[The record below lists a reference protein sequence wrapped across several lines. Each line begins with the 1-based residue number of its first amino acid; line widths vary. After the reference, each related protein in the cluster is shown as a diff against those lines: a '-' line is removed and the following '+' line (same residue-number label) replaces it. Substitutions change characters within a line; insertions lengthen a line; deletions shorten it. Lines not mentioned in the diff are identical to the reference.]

1 MNTVMLK
8 DIEETALNRSKSS
21 KQLKELVSL
30 SSQSINKLDTEGLES
45 GETNAIAD
53 ILLKEQAELNE
64 NTNPAETNK
73 LNEESN
79 ANLNE
84 AKANNLD
91 SDVLNENSN
100 SMLTSKVSKTD
111 PNELVSSKSTTP
123 AASSSK
129 TLAEQKFQAL
139 LTKYSSNTP
148 VLSSQVSSSSLLNQS
163 SQMNKQ
169 PGIKLKIKDNKS
181 ILSEQQQQKQANT
194 NENLNI
200 IIKKN
205 TSPDSISSNMF
216 QVKQKSSADLIS
228 STSTPTS
235 SQGAIPKLKIN
246 TSGMNLSQA
255 QQSAKA
261 KLASSKNLFNINNIN
276 KGGVANSLQIKAI
289 NFNDENNEDERNT
302 TNINNEFNFEIEE
315 GELLKTPNLVI
326 KKNKNNNNASIAS
339 NYDFSYKDYD
349 DNAMDGTDNLDTN
362 DGKND
367 PLIWKP
373 VFNTNTT
380 NSNSPPVSKPGSPS
394 SNFDNKSDQAQA
406 PPPLA
411 PFSIKKP
418 GFLVDY
424 SSNSNESSN
433 TNQLELKSKE
443 EPDKELKNES
453 ENKNDMESSTGEASS
468 KHKKKKKNKDKEK
481 EKSKNKEKDKE
492 KDKDKKKH
500 KNKDK
505 KKDKEKHRSSLEQ
518 SNSEMTSNNDST
530 LNRSSSPASS
540 SKKKDKKLKKLL
552 KKEQKR
558 LEREAANPQSPSTPR
573 EDVNNVIFFL
583 INIFLIFSVVEF

>member
-1 MNTVMLK
+1 
-8 DIEETALNRSKSS
+8 
-21 KQLKELVSL
+21 
-30 SSQSINKLDTEGLES
+30 
-45 GETNAIAD
+45 
-53 ILLKEQAELNE
+53 
-64 NTNPAETNK
+64 
-73 LNEESN
+73 
-79 ANLNE
+79 
-84 AKANNLD
+84 
-91 SDVLNENSN
+91 
-100 SMLTSKVSKTD
+100 
-111 PNELVSSKSTTP
+111 
-123 AASSSK
+123 
-129 TLAEQKFQAL
+129 
-139 LTKYSSNTP
+139 
-148 VLSSQVSSSSLLNQS
+148 
-163 SQMNKQ
+163 
-169 PGIKLKIKDNKS
+169 
-181 ILSEQQQQKQANT
+181 
-194 NENLNI
+194 
-200 IIKKN
+200 
-205 TSPDSISSNMF
+205 MF

-228 STSTPTS
+228 STSTPTT

-261 KLASSKNLFNINNIN
+261 KIASSKNLFNIN
-276 KGGVANSLQIKAI
+276 KANSLQIKSI
-289 NFNDENNEDERNT
+289 NFNDENNEDGDARNT
-302 TNINNEFNFEIEE
+302 TINNEFNFDIEE
-315 GELLKTPNLVI
+315 RELLKTPNLVI

-339 NYDFSYKDYD
+339 NYDFSFKDYD
-349 DNAMDGTDNLDTN
+349 DNAVDGTDNLDTN

-453 ENKNDMESSTGEASS
+453 ENKNDMESSIGEASS

-518 SNSEMTSNNDST
+518 SNSEMASNNDST
-530 LNRSSSPASS
+530 LNTSSPASS

-573 EDVNNVIFFL
+573 EDVNNVIL
-583 INIFLIFSVVEF
+583 LDTYC

>member
-8 DIEETALNRSKSS
+8 DIEDSALNRGKSN

-45 GETNAIAD
+45 GETNTIAD

-64 NTNPAETNK
+64 NTNPAETSK

-84 AKANNLD
+84 IKPINLD

-100 SMLTSKVSKTD
+100 SMLMGKVSKTD

-123 AASSSK
+123 AANSSK

-163 SQMNKQ
+163 AQINKQ

-181 ILSEQQQQKQANT
+181 ILSEQQQKQVNT

-228 STSTPTS
+228 STSTPTT

-261 KLASSKNLFNINNIN
+261 KIASSKTLFNIN
-276 KGGVANSLQIKAI
+276 KANSLQIKSI
-289 NFNDENNEDERNT
+289 NFNDENNEDGDARNT
-302 TNINNEFNFEIEE
+302 TINNEFNFDIEE
-315 GELLKTPNLVI
+315 RELLKTPNLVI

-339 NYDFSYKDYD
+339 NYDFSFKDYD
-349 DNAMDGTDNLDTN
+349 DNAVDGTDNLDTN

-453 ENKNDMESSTGEASS
+453 ENKNDMESSIGEASS
-468 KHKKKKKNKDKEK
+468 KQKKKKKNKDKEK

-518 SNSEMTSNNDST
+518 SNSEMASNNDST
-530 LNRSSSPASS
+530 LNTSSPASS

-573 EDVNNVIFFL
+573 EDVNNVIL
-583 INIFLIFSVVEF
+583 LDTYC